1 MSSLNNAVRRTLL
14 RLGSAASLTD
24 GDLLARFATAQEPAA
39 FEELLRRH
47 GPMVLRVCQRVLHHA
62 QDAEDAFQAT
72 FIVLMHKA
80 RHIAKSELL
89 GNWLYGVAY
98 RTALNAKKRRACR
111 PVTGAAVFEESLV
124 TNGAWGGAATES
136 MRRELSSELDEAL
149 QRLPAMYRAPI
160 VLCYLQGKSN
170 EEAARL
176 LQCEISAVRV
186 RLFRA
191 RDMLRSR
198 LARQGMVYSA
208 ATLTALLARET
219 ASAVAA
225 VPLKLA
231 SVTACK
237 AALATSGQALGG
249 ATLTSPV
256 VLLAE
261 ATLRSMAAAKVKA
274 AAAVLLGAL
283 VFLGGGLWLRS
294 SDRHAGS
301 FPAQAITSGQTINV
315 GQVTGVGAAGTP
327 GATLTQYEVRGGG
340 NTNYNITVSFFSKAP
355 LKAMTIK
362 INDAVVSGPVPAAQ
376 AGLITYGG
384 YNNDL
389 GLAQPGALVTVWM
402 LDALGREASLSYT
415 IKPWP

>member
-1 MSSLNNAVRRTLL
+1 MNSLNNAIRRTLL
-14 RLGSAASLTD
+14 RLANAASLTD
-24 GDLLARFATAQEPAA
+24 GELLARFATTQEPAA

-47 GPMVLRVCQRVLHHA
+47 GPMVLRVCQRVLHHS

-80 RHIAKSELL
+80 RRIAQSELL

-98 RTALNAKKRRACR
+98 RTALNAKKQRACR
-111 PVTGAAVFEESLV
+111 AVAAARVLEETLV
-124 TNGAWGGAATES
+124 ANPALGGAQAES
-136 MRRELSSELDEAL
+136 TRRELSLELDEAL
-149 QRLPAMYRAPI
+149 QRLPAKYRAPI

-176 LQCEISAVRV
+176 LQCEISAVCV

-219 ASAVAA
+219 ASAAA
-225 VPLKLA
+225 VPIRLA
-231 SVTACK
+231 SVTSRR
-237 AALATSGQALGG
+237 AALAISGQALGS
-249 ATLTSPV
+249 AALTSPV

-261 ATLRSMAAAKVKA
+261 TTLRSMPAAKVKA

-283 VFLGGGLWLRS
+283 VFVGGGLWLRS
-294 SDRHAGS
+294 GDRQVGN
-301 FPAQAITSGQTINV
+301 FPAQAVTSGQTINV
-315 GQVTGVGAAGTP
+315 GQVTGAGAAGTP
-327 GATLTQYEVRGGG
+327 GATLTQYETRGGG

-362 INDAVVSGPVPAAQ
+362 INDAVVSGPVPTAQ